1 MVYHF
6 NFLEKNAFE
15 MEHVCRVIVYVRFL
29 KKTKLQLIITN
40 KNNNKSKLQQPITSM
55 KAQTNL
61 FLSHRA
67 ERTFGTSVGRA
78 V

>member
-29 KKTKLQLIITN
+29 KKTKLQL
-40 KNNNKSKLQQPITSM
+40 S
-55 KAQTNL
+55 
-61 FLSHRA
+61 
-67 ERTFGTSVGRA
+67 ERLHYNYCK
-78 V
+78 